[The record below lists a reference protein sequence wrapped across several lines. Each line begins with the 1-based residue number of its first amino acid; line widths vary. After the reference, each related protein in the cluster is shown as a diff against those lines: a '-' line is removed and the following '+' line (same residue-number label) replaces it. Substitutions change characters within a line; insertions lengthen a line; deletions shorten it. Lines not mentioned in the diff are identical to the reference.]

1 MTTAT
6 APPKAPFETH
16 VYVQH
21 HPLAHAHMRAWAENY
36 AWVDADAQAVAMH
49 ILKTYTDQPAW
60 GARSPVVIRTVI
72 EMIMNLDESGD
83 SITDTKAVH
92 KAVKRVLDSKQHPPI
107 RRQMLL
113 EALWASNHRE
123 HAIKHRQA
131 LNRALTQPDLI
142 DYLSDYFVR
151 FIQIEAAQPEYED
164 FDREA
169 DAERV
174 KRKEGTAA

>member
-6 APPKAPFETH
+6 APPKAPFETQ

-21 HPLAHAHMRAWAENY
+21 HSLAHAHMRAWAESY
-36 AWVDADAQAVAMH
+36 AWVDEDAQAVAMH

-60 GARSPVVIRTVI
+60 GARSPVVIRTAI

-83 SITDTKAVH
+83 SITDAKAVH
-92 KAVKRVLDSKQHPPI
+92 NAVRRVLDAKQHPPI

-131 LNRALTQPDLI
+131 LNRTLTQPDLI
-142 DYLSDYFVR
+142 DYLADYFST
-151 FIQIEAAQPEYED
+151 FIVIEAAQPEYED
-164 FDREA
+164 FDQKA

-174 KRKEGTAA
+174 KNKGRTTA